1 MSKSIKLCKRLK
13 KPSEAH
19 KTELARLFPSST
31 SSPSPR
37 PELNFD
43 PRARSVVEKKK
54 ASITRDRPRKVTV
67 VMLPELSWRVPKSAA
82 RKKLNKD
89 GRIKK
94 LEFRRNMTFLQAK
107 NVIIKAFSNFQL
119 TELLYLLT
127 ELLYLSCEQSS
138 VMKKAATQMPNGD
151 DLIGI
156 AGQGSLYVCEV
167 NNISVVSLYSC
178 QN

>member
-1 MSKSIKLCKRLK
+1 MNKSIELCKRLK

-43 PRARSVVEKKK
+43 PRARSVVEAMKRKKK

-67 VMLPELSWRVPKSAA
+67 VMLPELLWRVPKSAA

-107 NVIIKAFSNFQL
+107 NVIIKAFSNFQ
-119 TELLYLLT
+119 LT

>member
-1 MSKSIKLCKRLK
+1 
-13 KPSEAH
+13 
-19 KTELARLFPSST
+19 
-31 SSPSPR
+31 
-37 PELNFD
+37 
-43 PRARSVVEKKK
+43 
-54 ASITRDRPRKVTV
+54 
-67 VMLPELSWRVPKSAA
+67 MLLE
-82 RKKLNKD
+82 KKLNKD

-94 LEFRRNMTFLQAK
+94 LEFRQNMTFLQAK
-107 NVIIKAFSNFQL
+107 NVIIKAFSNFQ
-119 TELLYLLT
+119 LT